1 MAFEIGEYP
10 PSIGVIVAVKLINP
24 RLIGLYLQVAVPT
37 PASTALV
44 EMLVQPGIGLAFAKK
59 ATLLGIDT
67 LAISGY
73 EV

>member
-1 MAFEIGEYP
+1 VAFEITEYP

-37 PASTALV
+37 SALV